1 MMKRLPL
8 TNRLAPGNVGRWNHV
23 WKEAVGAEIC
33 AGRADQDA
41 IVNPVVG
48 PNTDTDL
55 LTFTHT
61 EKGLV
66 LNEDDQTLRGARHLQ
81 HTQKTR
87 VLYRGSA
94 EECLKSPRAPVK
106 VLRVMSTP
114 CNIQIPSQDTSSSCC
129 TAPSQ
134 KQTSDTDRLILDHI
148 PLLHSSSTCLKN
160 QKRKKKVSS
169 SRKTKYDK

>member
-94 EECLKSPRAPVK
+94 EECLKSPRAPGEGV
-106 VLRVMSTP
+106 
-114 CNIQIPSQDTSSSCC
+114 
-129 TAPSQ
+129 
-134 KQTSDTDRLILDHI
+134 
-148 PLLHSSSTCLKN
+148 TCDVNTL
-160 QKRKKKVSS
+160 
-169 SRKTKYDK
+169 